1 MAWKPTKSPS
11 LLLLRTKGAQWYLEQ
26 LPATYIAY
34 GTHEV
39 LLDGIR
45 KFQGAFNGKEL
56 MVFEGE
62 GEAHVFNVLEMR
74 YSKTRQIWRNANESM
89 VEWLGKFPVMA

>member
-1 MAWKPTKSPS
+1 
-11 LLLLRTKGAQWYLEQ
+11 
-26 LPATYIAY
+26 
-34 GTHEV
+34 
-39 LLDGIR
+39 
-45 KFQGAFNGKEL
+45 
-56 MVFEGE
+56 VFEGE

>member
-1 MAWKPTKSPS
+1 VEAYKVPESAAPS
-11 LLLLRTKGAQWYLEQ
+11 HKDAQWYAEN

-39 LLDGIR
+39 LLNGIR
-45 KFQGAFNGKEL
+45 EFQGAFNGKEL
-56 MVFEGE
+56 TVFEGE
-62 GEAHVFNVLEMR
+62 GETHVFNVLEMR
-74 YSKTRQIWRNANESM
+74 YSKTRQIRRNANESI